1 MGKTTMRKTGI
12 FGLLTLG
19 LGLALLALLA
29 YSGESVHTTR
39 TGDRARTQSVSAP
52 ADHEGGPTIHRNGL
66 MLSH

>member
-1 MGKTTMRKTGI
+1 MGKTVMRKTGI

-19 LGLALLALLA
+19 LGLALIALLA
-29 YSGESVHTTR
+29 YSGESVHSTS
-39 TGDRARTQSVSAP
+39 TGDHARTQRVSAP